1 MQEKR
6 RKCTEGVTPS
16 GASHTGATVM
26 DRLSGD
32 ARMNRGPKVQHT
44 FSYESL
50 RQADR
55 EDILNCTHKISF
67 YMKFSDYV
75 SSYPIYFYMGYFL
88 SVHPVSGHH
97 PIFIARYFS
106 VILHALDVYIERKI
120 ED

>member
-1 MQEKR
+1 
-6 RKCTEGVTPS
+6 
-16 GASHTGATVM
+16 
-26 DRLSGD
+26 
-32 ARMNRGPKVQHT
+32 MNRGPKVQHT

-55 EDILNCTHKISF
+55 EDILIAHIRISF

-75 SSYPIYFYMGYFL
+75 SSYPIYFIWDIFL

>member
-1 MQEKR
+1 
-6 RKCTEGVTPS
+6 
-16 GASHTGATVM
+16 
-26 DRLSGD
+26 
-32 ARMNRGPKVQHT
+32 MNRGPKVEHT

-55 EDILNCTHKISF
+55 EDILIAHIRFHFICTFLIM
-67 YMKFSDYV
+67 YL
-75 SSYPIYFYMGYFL
+75 PIPYIFIWDIFL

>member
-1 MQEKR
+1 
-6 RKCTEGVTPS
+6 
-16 GASHTGATVM
+16 
-26 DRLSGD
+26 
-32 ARMNRGPKVQHT
+32 MNRGPKVQHM

-55 EDILNCTHKISF
+55 EDILIAHIRFHFN
-67 YMKFSDYV
+67 MKFSDYV
-75 SSYPIYFYMGYFL
+75 SSYPIYFIWDIFL

>member
-1 MQEKR
+1 
-6 RKCTEGVTPS
+6 
-16 GASHTGATVM
+16 
-26 DRLSGD
+26 
-32 ARMNRGPKVQHT
+32 MNRGPKVQHT

-55 EDILNCTHKISF
+55 EDILM
-67 YMKFSDYV
+67 YL
-75 SSYPIYFYMGYFL
+75 PIPYIFIWDIFL

>member
-1 MQEKR
+1 MS
-6 RKCTEGVTPS
+6 TEGVKLS
-16 GASHTGATVM
+16 GASRAGATVNGSTLWRHP
-26 DRLSGD
+26 DRKS
-32 ARMNRGPKVQHT
+32 RGPKVQHVHFLCT
-44 FSYESL
+44 GIS
-50 RQADR
+50 QASGQR
-55 EDILNCTHKISF
+55 RYLNCTHKISF

-75 SSYPIYFYMGYFL
+75 SSYPIYFIWDIFL

>member
-1 MQEKR
+1 
-6 RKCTEGVTPS
+6 
-16 GASHTGATVM
+16 
-26 DRLSGD
+26 
-32 ARMNRGPKVQHT
+32 MNRGPKVQHT

-55 EDILNCTHKISF
+55 EDILIAHIRF
-67 YMKFSDYV
+67 HFLIMYL
-75 SSYPIYFYMGYFL
+75 PIPYIFIWDIFL